1 MRSPVL
7 LFLAVLGLSTFSL
20 AQTRQ
25 PDPVALAVLPL
36 PDTLR
41 AKATVVQYEDGVRA
55 LLRRGTNGLTCV
67 ADQPNDLRLSLV
79 CYPTSIDPYMDRR
92 RELRAEGLRGAE
104 FRAILGAEVR
114 TGQLYLPT
122 GVMIRNVSGP
132 INPDSGVP
140 DSVRVWS
147 EMFVPFADAGELGIP
162 EFDAGLD
169 PWMMSAGTVGA
180 HVMVRYRSVRWD
192 EVW

>member
-1 MRSPVL
+1 MRVPSL
-7 LFLAVLGLSTFSL
+7 LLILTFAPAIAL
-20 AQTRQ
+20 AQA
-25 PDPVALAVLPL
+25 PAADPVALAVLPL

-41 AKATVVQYEDGVRA
+41 AAATVVQYDGEGRT

-67 ADQPNDLRLSLV
+67 ADQAGDLRLSLV
-79 CYPTSIDPYMDRR
+79 CYPTSIDRYMHRR
-92 RELRAEGLRGAE
+92 QELRAEGVRGAE

-114 TGQLYLPT
+114 SGRLYLPA

-132 INPDSGVP
+132 INEASGMP

-147 EMFVPFADAGELGIP
+147 EMFIPFAEAGALGIP

-169 PWMMSAGTVGA
+169 PWIMNAGTVGA
-180 HVMVRYRSVRWD
+180 HVMVRYRFVRWD
-192 EVW
+192 AVR

>member
-1 MRSPVL
+1 MR
-7 LFLAVLGLSTFSL
+7 FLPILVALVLGSSGVTLSQNPP
-20 AQTRQ
+20 A
-25 PDPVALAVLPL
+25 DPIAEAVLPL

-41 AKATVVQYEDGVRA
+41 AAATVVQYGEGVRA

-67 ADQPNDLRLSLV
+67 ADQPGDLRLSLL
-79 CYPTSIDPYMDRR
+79 CYPSSIDPYMHRR
-92 RELRAEGLRGAE
+92 RELREEGVRGAE

-114 TGQLYLPT
+114 RGGLYLPS
-122 GVMIRNVSGP
+122 GVMIRNVSGA
-132 INPDSGVP
+132 INQDSGVP

-147 EMFVPFADAGELGIP
+147 EMFVPFANAGELGIP

-180 HVMVRYRSVRWD
+180 HVMVRYRSVPWD
-192 EVW
+192 EVR